1 MFSSSFA
8 ALVGFGLYFLFA
20 SALLPQVAARFATI
34 QFSAVKQCGGFSVNF
49 AGGTPPDALPLTLSV
64 LPVNGTPV
72 FIPLP
77 ADAWNSTSESG
88 VMVTFLPF
96 PAGTEFIA
104 SLDDANGD
112 GAALVSDVLVIEES
126 DTDNTAC
133 LPLNSLPFAPR
144 YSPVEPLS
152 QCESFTLAHDP
163 AFAAPTVRA
172 FVPKGASF
180 AVDEINS
187 TISVAGASKYL
198 MDVPRDSIVV
208 LMYKDQDGYA
218 ETSTMLPVLGDIT
231 SDESCI
237 PTNPL
242 TTAAILYSDDN
253 NNRGR
258 VNAK

>member
-1 MFSSSFA
+1 MFSSPFA

-88 VMVTFLPF
+88 VIVTFLPF
-96 PAGTEFIA
+96 PAGIEFIA
-104 SLDDANGD
+104 SLENANSD
-112 GAALVSDVLVIEES
+112 GAALVSDVLIIEKS

-144 YSPVEPLS
+144 YEPLS
-152 QCESFTLAHDP
+152 QCESF
-163 AFAAPTVRA
+163 
-172 FVPKGASF
+172 S
-180 AVDEINS
+180 
-187 TISVAGASKYL
+187 
-198 MDVPRDSIVV
+198 
-208 LMYKDQDGYA
+208 
-218 ETSTMLPVLGDIT
+218 LP
-231 SDESCI
+231 
-237 PTNPL
+237 
-242 TTAAILYSDDN
+242 
-253 NNRGR
+253 
-258 VNAK
+258 